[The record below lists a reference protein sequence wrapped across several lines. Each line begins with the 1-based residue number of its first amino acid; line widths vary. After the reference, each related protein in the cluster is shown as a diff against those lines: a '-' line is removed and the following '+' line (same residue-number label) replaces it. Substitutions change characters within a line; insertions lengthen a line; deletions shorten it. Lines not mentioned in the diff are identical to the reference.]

1 MENDLS
7 STRYDFESSMRNQD
21 ADGPSESS
29 FDMTSKTSESIVV
42 RIPIMARDPSR
53 FASAESGL
61 NRDFLAPPFALKERF
76 HML

>member
-1 MENDLS
+1 
-7 STRYDFESSMRNQD
+7 
-21 ADGPSESS
+21 
-29 FDMTSKTSESIVV
+29 MTSKTSESIVV

-76 HML
+76 NML